1 MRDFCHC
8 ATFLT
13 PFMASRFFDSATLV
27 MGGVVIGLLLMIWIE
42 LAAGV
47 ARPSPVHSDDF
58 LILV

>member
-1 MRDFCHC
+1 
-8 ATFLT
+8 
-13 PFMASRFFDSATLV
+13 MASRFFDSATLV

-47 ARPSPVHSDDF
+47 ARPSPVYSDDF

>member
-1 MRDFCHC
+1 
-8 ATFLT
+8 
-13 PFMASRFFDSATLV
+13 MASRFFDSATLV

-47 ARPSPVHSDDF
+47 TCPSPVNSDDF